1 MALRIF
7 SVLNAR
13 GLPLHAID
21 VFKVELLKKLAKEKD
36 QEDFVFRWNGLYQK
50 CLDNELK
57 ILKDL
62 EKKKKTKNKKTKNK
76 IEMPQKH
83 CSAGI

>member
-1 MALRIF
+1 M
-7 SVLNAR
+7 
-13 GLPLHAID
+13 
-21 VFKVELLKKLAKEKD
+21 
-36 QEDFVFRWNGLYQK
+36 YQK

-62 EKKKKTKNKKTKNK
+62 EKKKKRKKEKRKNK

-83 CSAGI
+83 CSVGI